1 MSLELTETSLAKIAG
16 WEAMKAARA
25 LVATDKVLSSDFAA
39 PILKGV
45 VQEGTTS
52 YRAGL
57 VLKSGMDLENLCTCR
72 ASRDWGTICAHSVAV
87 GLHWLKP
94 PIDTETGRQGDKAT
108 GNSSP
113 SPQVPLSPNPVRLRR
128 AARGEANAEPLELHI
143 ILPPNF
149 ADAAARGKVMLVFEG
164 KRAASVPLAKRGQQ
178 DAGGTLQ
185 PLNALP
191 KDVLFQLSAEDER
204 VLSCIEELA
213 GEPPGMLVLTTH
225 EFVELLPT
233 LMEHP
238 RVTLG
243 KTTPL
248 RIARDPWVPPLRA
261 TLEKSGEI
269 VVTAVLP
276 KNPPVFIEDEW
287 VFANQTL
294 QPSGLP
300 KQLRA
305 VLRGP
310 IRITRADVPAFL
322 NNDFAKLAAE
332 RRAPALRD
340 PSEASGQAGT
350 PRSTFEAN
358 FTLDDFEV
366 AQEPPKFLLHLTGGL
381 AQLTA
386 QLQCKYPSR
395 IITAGASSAGD
406 SPWMPDAS
414 QPTRYAMRDFGAE
427 QRALA
432 RLLRAGFSSSDAQ
445 GRYQLNGQERVLNF
459 FAREFPR
466 MQKEWEVTLEERLG
480 HSTREKI
487 ERIEPRFEI
496 TPSGVQW
503 FDFGVSFASGS
514 GEQFSS
520 ADIQRLILSGQ
531 SHTRLKNGKVAVID
545 TGAVEELQQFLL
557 DASPEQRAGKYRL
570 GNTQAGFLEATLEQ
584 QGWQAQAPQHWR
596 ERARQQSGE
605 AKLECPPLGDLEN
618 VLRPYQKHGVAWM
631 DFLRT
636 NGFGGIL
643 ADEMGLGKTLQAL
656 AFIQSRTGVSPV
668 RPNEDRRDARPT
680 LVVCP
685 TSLVF
690 NWVAEAKKFTPQL
703 KVLALHGSDRHKFFE
718 EIPRSNLIVT
728 SYALVRRDFDHYK
741 QIEFD
746 TVVLDEAQHIKNR
759 ATQNAQAVKAIR
771 SQHRLVLTGTPLE
784 NSVLDLWSIFDFLMP
799 GYLGSAKDFKE
810 RYEVPIARE
819 KNADAQ
825 ARLAR
830 RLKPF
835 ILRRLKRDVAADLPA
850 KIEQVTFCELNE
862 EQRAVYQQVMEFS
875 RKEVLEAVGTQGLAK
890 SRLVVFT
897 ALLRLRQI
905 CCDLR
910 LLKLR
915 DAAPLSP
922 SPLHGE
928 RAGVRGGNDET
939 RSQTGES
946 FDVTTPHPQSLSP
959 LRGEGSQ
966 NALRGEY
973 QDSGKLEAF
982 DELLQEITDG
992 GHRVLVFSQFVSML
1006 SLLKAKLN
1014 EQEIEFCYLD
1024 GSTTNRGAVVEKF
1037 QRGSAP
1043 VFLISL
1049 KAGGVGLNLTGA
1061 DTVIHFDPWWNPAV
1075 EDQATDR
1082 AHRIGQT
1089 RVVTSYK
1096 LITRGTVEEKILT
1109 LQQKKRDIIK
1119 ATLGEEQFTEALNWE
1134 EIQDLFA

>member
-1 MSLELTETSLAKIAG
+1 LGFETVSIELTEPFLAKIAG

-25 LVATDKVLSSDFAA
+25 LVATGKVLSSNFTA

-45 VQEGTTS
+45 VQDGATS
-52 YRAGL
+52 YRSGL
-57 VLKSGMDLENLCTCR
+57 VLKSGIDLENICSCR

-94 PIDTETGRQGDKAT
+94 PAPPEEKHAGESRNMAAGPALTTGREVT
-108 GNSSP
+108 
-113 SPQVPLSPNPVRLRR
+113 RLRR
-128 AARGEANAEPLELHI
+128 AKAGEPGIEPLSIHVV
-143 ILPPNF
+143 LPPNF
-149 ADAAARGKVMLVFEG
+149 LDAALRGKVMLVFEG
-164 KRAASVPLAKRGQQ
+164 HWSRGR
-178 DAGGTLQ
+178 G
-185 PLNALP
+185 PLNSLP
-191 KDVLFQLSAEDER
+191 KERPFQLSAEDEKLLAR
-204 VLSCIEELA
+204 IEDLA
-213 GEPPGMLVLTTH
+213 GEPAGMLVITTR
-225 EFVELLPT
+225 EFVELLSA
-233 LMEHP
+233 LAEHP
-238 RVTLG
+238 RITLG
-243 KTTPL
+243 KTTPVKVL
-248 RIARDPWVPPLRA
+248 REPWSLPLRA
-261 TLEKSGEI
+261 QLQASGEI
-269 VVTAVLP
+269 ALEAKAAVKAAQLP
-276 KNPPVFIEDEW
+276 DSDW
-287 VFANQTL
+287 VWQNNTL
-294 QPSGLP
+294 QPLALARHLQG
-300 KQLRA
+300 A
-305 VLRGP
+305 LRGRLT
-310 IRITRADVPAFL
+310 ISRQDVPGFL
-322 NNDFAKLAAE
+322 NNDFINLTARGAV
-332 RRAPALRD
+332 
-340 PSEASGQAGT
+340 
-350 PRSTFEAN
+350 EAN

-366 AQEPPKFLLHLTGGL
+366 VQEPPKFLLHLTGGL

-414 QPTRYAMRDFGAE
+414 QPTRYSMRDFGAE
-427 QRALA
+427 QQALA
-432 RLLRAGFSSSDAQ
+432 RLLRAGFSSPDAQ
-445 GRYQLNGQERVLNF
+445 GRHQLNGQERVLNF

-480 HSTREKI
+480 RSTREKI

-503 FDFGVSFASGS
+503 FDFGVSFSASG

-557 DASPEQRAGKYRL
+557 DASPEQRGGKYRL
-570 GNTQAGFLEATLEQ
+570 GNAQAGFLEATLEQ
-584 QGWQAQAPQHWR
+584 QGWQAQVPQHWR

-605 AKLECPPLGDLEN
+605 AKLECPPVGDLEI

-631 DFLRT
+631 SFLRT

-656 AFIQSRTGVSPV
+656 AFLKSAPGALPGPGSEAGKMP
-668 RPNEDRRDARPT
+668 AAHF

-703 KVLALHGSDRHKFFE
+703 KVLALHGPDRHKSFA
-718 EIPRSNLIVT
+718 EIPRSDLIVT
-728 SYALVRRDFDHYK
+728 SYALIRRDFDYYRP
-741 QIEFD
+741 IEFD

-862 EQRAVYQQVMEFS
+862 EQRAIYQQVMEFS
-875 RKEVLEAVGTQGLAK
+875 RKEVLEAVGAQGLAK

-910 LLKLR
+910 LL
-915 DAAPLSP
+915 DASRKDRQ
-922 SPLHGE
+922 GRE
-928 RAGVRGGNDET
+928 E
-939 RSQTGES
+939 ES
-946 FDVTTPHPQSLSP
+946 ASEP
-959 LRGEGSQ
+959 LRPSRS
-966 NALRGEY
+966 LREE
-973 QDSGKLEAF
+973 SGKLEAF
-982 DELLQEITDG
+982 DELLQEIADG

-1006 SLLKAKLN
+1006 SLLKEKLN
-1014 EQEIEFCYLD
+1014 EREIEFCYLD
-1024 GSTTNRGAVVEKF
+1024 GSTTNRGEVVEKF

-1119 ATLGEEQFTEALNWE
+1119 ATLGEEQFTETLSWD
-1134 EIQDLFA
+1134 EIQDLFS

>member
-1 MSLELTETSLAKIAG
+1 MSIELSEPNLAKIAG

-25 LVATDKVLSSDFAA
+25 LVAADKVLSSDFAA
-39 PILKGV
+39 PVLKGV
-45 VQEGTTS
+45 VQEGPTS

-94 PIDTETGRQGDKAT
+94 VKA
-108 GNSSP
+108 GESEKVEKGAGEKSDSSHLHTF
-113 SPQVPLSPNPVRLRR
+113 SPAHLPKSAKRLRR
-128 AARGEANAEPLELHI
+128 AAPGDANAEPLKLHI

-149 ADAAARGKVMLVFEG
+149 ADAASRGKVMLVFE
-164 KRAASVPLAKRGQQ
+164 AQSKRGRM
-178 DAGGTLQ
+178 

-191 KDVLFQLSAEDER
+191 NDAPYSLSAEDER
-204 VLSCIEELA
+204 VLNRVEELA
-213 GEPPGMLVLTTH
+213 GEPAGMLVLATR
-225 EFVELLPT
+225 EFAELVAALV
-233 LMEHP
+233 EHP

-243 KTTPL
+243 KSLPF
-248 RIARDPWVPPLRA
+248 RISREPWAPRLCA
-261 TLEKSGEI
+261 TLEKNGEI
-269 VVTAVLP
+269 ILAPTKSQSVP
-276 KNPPVFIEDEW
+276 QIIENAW
-287 VFANQTL
+287 VFAGQML
-294 QPSGLP
+294 QPLALP
-300 KQLRA
+300 KQFIDA
-305 VLRGP
+305 LRGP
-310 IRITRADVPAFL
+310 LRLTRHEVPEFL
-322 NNDFAKLAAE
+322 NRDFPKLCADGF
-332 RRAPALRD
+332 L
-340 PSEASGQAGT
+340 EADFS
-350 PRSTFEAN
+350 
-358 FTLDDFEV
+358 LDDFEV
-366 AQEPPKFLLHLTGGL
+366 VQQPPKFLLHLTGGL

-395 IITAGASSAGD
+395 IITAGAQQADNSL
-406 SPWMPDAS
+406 WIPDANH
-414 QPTRYAMRDFGAE
+414 PARYGIRDFTAE
-427 QRALA
+427 QAALA
-432 RLLRAGFSSSDAQ
+432 RLLRAGFVNPDAQ
-445 GRYQLNGQERVLNF
+445 ERYQLNGQDKVLNF

-466 MQKEWEVTLEERLG
+466 MQKEWEVTQEERLG
-480 HSTREKI
+480 RSTREKM

-503 FDFGVSFASGS
+503 FDFGVSFAASG
-514 GEQFSS
+514 GEQFSP

-557 DASPEQRAGKYRL
+557 DASPEQRSGKYRV
-570 GNTQAGFLEATLEQ
+570 GNAQAGFLEATLEQ

-605 AKLECPPLGDLEN
+605 AKLECPPLGDLET

-631 DFLRT
+631 NFLRT

-656 AFIQSRTGVSPV
+656 AFLRNGVMECGSVGKTGGSVT
-668 RPNEDRRDARPT
+668 PT
-680 LVVCP
+680 HPHSNTPSLVICP

-690 NWVAEAKKFTPQL
+690 NWMAEAKKFTPEL
-703 KVLALHGSDRHKFFE
+703 EVLALHGPERHKLFS
-718 EIPRSNLIVT
+718 EIPRSDLIVT
-728 SYALVRRDFDHYK
+728 SYALIRRDFDQYK
-741 QIEFD
+741 QFEFD

-771 SQHRLVLTGTPLE
+771 SEHRLVLTGTPLE

-819 KNADAQ
+819 KNAEAQ

-875 RKEVLEAVGTQGLAK
+875 RKEVLEAVGAQGLAK
-890 SRLVVFT
+890 SRMIVFT

-910 LLKLR
+910 LLNLSREGGKGSEAKTSSSTPSLTSPPSR
-915 DAAPLSP
+915 DL
-922 SPLHGE
+922 
-928 RAGVRGGNDET
+928 
-939 RSQTGES
+939 
-946 FDVTTPHPQSLSP
+946 
-959 LRGEGSQ
+959 
-966 NALRGEY
+966 
-973 QDSGKLEAF
+973 SGKLEAF
-982 DELLQEITDG
+982 DELLQEIADG

-1006 SLLKAKLN
+1006 SLLKEKLN

-1024 GSTTNRGAVVEKF
+1024 GSTTNRGEVVEEF
-1037 QRGSAP
+1037 QRGAAP

-1089 RVVTSYK
+1089 RMVTSYK

-1134 EIQDLFA
+1134 EIQELFT